1 MRFCLVVLGF
11 AAVSAP
17 ACAQSLDLAGEGVSL
32 AMKLSAAPADG
43 QPASPEVSS
52 QADLAGQI
60 SGLETRVQL
69 GMKTGQ
75 PAPSAGGGGGGGGL
89 DPGWWNS
96 THAAV
101 DAAWAVSSAAKV
113 EIGAQSAS
121 RVQFTASDPVFSDA
135 SQHYAESRQTGANAD
150 VTLNP
155 LPKVEVKLGARVS
168 SDVQQ
173 DASLSGSGGQSS
185 DLMQTDTRQLSA
197 TLGLSPLP
205 AVRVEA
211 GGQMHAM
218 GLTWSG
224 GRAATYASL
233 DPSAHV
239 SATPWSG
246 GSFKLSLDRS
256 TTPLSTDQFVGYG
269 AGAVALA
276 GVEPSREWRYG
287 AALTQKAGPVDL
299 TASLTEARVQSFAYL
314 GPAGALG
321 QGSVGRGEGGRS
333 ELSGGMAAPLPV
345 WGLEPFKLEAQATWR
360 ASSVQDPLTGALGR
374 MSGERPYDAR
384 LSLSQAV
391 GPRMLWGVT
400 AEAAGPQTNLG
411 PTQVATLSS
420 TAGLGGFLQYKARPV
435 TVRLS
440 LDNVLG
446 GERSERDVF
455 YAGGR
460 DLNQIDHAS
469 EARTVDR
476 GIHLSLIRPL

>member
-1 MRFCLVVLGF
+1 
-11 AAVSAP
+11 
-17 ACAQSLDLAGEGVSL
+17 
-32 AMKLSAAPADG
+32 
-43 QPASPEVSS
+43 
-52 QADLAGQI
+52 
-60 SGLETRVQL
+60 
-69 GMKTGQ
+69 
-75 PAPSAGGGGGGGGL
+75 
-89 DPGWWNS
+89 
-96 THAAV
+96 
-101 DAAWAVSSAAKV
+101 
-113 EIGAQSAS
+113 
-121 RVQFTASDPVFSDA
+121 
-135 SQHYAESRQTGANAD
+135 
-150 VTLNP
+150 
-155 LPKVEVKLGARVS
+155 
-168 SDVQQ
+168 
-173 DASLSGSGGQSS
+173 
-185 DLMQTDTRQLSA
+185 
-197 TLGLSPLP
+197 
-205 AVRVEA
+205 
-211 GGQMHAM
+211 
-218 GLTWSG
+218 
-224 GRAATYASL
+224 
-233 DPSAHV
+233 
-239 SATPWSG
+239 
-246 GSFKLSLDRS
+246 
-256 TTPLSTDQFVGYG
+256 
-269 AGAVALA
+269 
-276 GVEPSREWRYG
+276 
-287 AALTQKAGPVDL
+287 
-299 TASLTEARVQSFAYL
+299 VQSFAYL
-314 GPAGALG
+314 GPAGALGQARVGQGSVG